1 MSLKHINANIK
12 ETERLIEDYTVTRD
26 SLKLKPVKHFH
37 AYICGTI
44 GSMLGISMMTIPK
57 LDILIFSSIGGFVAG
72 YALPYVV
79 RNVNIGFYDYNIY
92 VNKSIIK
99 DLNKKKDK
107 KMFQKVKS
115 LSN

>member
-26 SLKLKPVKHFH
+26 ALKLKPVKHFH

-44 GSMLGISMMTIPK
+44 GSMFGISMVTIPK
-57 LDILIFSSIGGFVAG
+57 LDILIFASIGGFAVG

-79 RNVNIGFYDYNIY
+79 RKVNIGFYDYNIY
-92 VNKSIIK
+92 INNSIIK

-107 KMFQKVKS
+107 KMAQKVKS